1 MEAVLIEESSKKLII
16 ELQGESHTILN
27 VLKHKLWENEKVK
40 IATYHINHPL
50 IGIPRLI
57 VETDGSIK
65 PRKAVSEAAE
75 KLKKDVDKFK
85 ASFDKA

>member
-1 MEAVLIEESSKKLII
+1 MEAILIEESPKKLIV

-27 VLKHKLWENEKVK
+27 VLKHKLWENEKIK
-40 IATYHINHPL
+40 IATYQINHPL

-65 PRKAVSEAAE
+65 PRKAVFEAAE

-85 ASFDKA
+85 ASFEKA